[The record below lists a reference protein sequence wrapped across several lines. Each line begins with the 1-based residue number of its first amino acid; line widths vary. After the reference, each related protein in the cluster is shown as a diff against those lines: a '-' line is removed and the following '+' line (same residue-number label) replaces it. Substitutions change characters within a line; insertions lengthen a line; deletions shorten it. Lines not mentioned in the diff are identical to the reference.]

1 MFGGK
6 ETIIVCLFAMQ
17 IYDDKE
23 REEGEKN
30 GDKKQVFKYS
40 AESDLAVQLLNDLKH
55 RCAEQKDK
63 VRQHSC

>member
-1 MFGGK
+1 
-6 ETIIVCLFAMQ
+6 MQ
-17 IYDDKE
+17 SYDDKE
-23 REEGEKN
+23 REEGVKN

-40 AESDLAVQLLNDLKH
+40 SESDLAVQLLNDLKH